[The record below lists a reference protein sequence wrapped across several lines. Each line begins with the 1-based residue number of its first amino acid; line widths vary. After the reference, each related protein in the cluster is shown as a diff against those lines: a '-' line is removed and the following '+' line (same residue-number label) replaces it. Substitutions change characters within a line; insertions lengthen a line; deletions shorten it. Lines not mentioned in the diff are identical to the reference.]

1 MRPFSSV
8 SWTRPGGARRR
19 KFVDMLTELYVRWLQ
34 EVWGRGD
41 FAVAEQLLHPALV
54 DHNRVPGQPAGRE
67 GNLWAANQVRT
78 AFPDLKFTA
87 DVVFERGDLVTG
99 RWTMTGTHT
108 GPLEMLGLPP
118 TGRPV
123 TMSGQEI
130 FRAVDGRFVEVW
142 HLEDVGALMRSLE
155 LEPPALMLRLAAR
168 RSARR
173 YRKERSRN

>member
-1 MRPFSSV
+1 
-8 SWTRPGGARRR
+8 
-19 KFVDMLTELYVRWLQ
+19 MLTDLYLRWLD

-41 FAVAEQLLHPALV
+41 EAVAKELIHPDLV
-54 DHNRVPGQPAGRE
+54 DHNRAPGQPSGRE
-67 GNLWAANQVRT
+67 GDLWAARQVRI
-78 AFPDLKFTA
+78 AFPDLRFTP
-87 DVVFERGDLVTG
+87 DVVFESADLVTG

-130 FRAVDGRFVEVW
+130 FRVAEGRFVEVW
-142 HLEDVGALMRSLE
+142 HLEDIGALMRSLE
-155 LEPPALMLRLAAR
+155 LEPPPMMLRLAAK

-173 YRKERSRN
+173 YRKGLSRN